1 MANAYFD
8 KIITTDSPKPHN
20 LVKTCI
26 LYKFYHLYLQ
36 LLSIML
42 ALCLMLLLS
51 YYAQNYA
58 GIIGPTLLSRKLH
71 AYYNNIITILV
82 TAYCYTTPTKNACEL
97 CCMISSISVDSHSK
111 LQNKQMWT
119 LSQTHFQYGMC
130 TPSFF
135 QHYLTRDLQKAR
147 PVKVQIHN
155 LEVN

>member
-1 MANAYFD
+1 MKA
-8 KIITTDSPKPHN
+8 
-20 LVKTCI
+20 CI

-36 LLSIML
+36 RLSIML

-71 AYYNNIITILV
+71 AYYNIKILV
-82 TAYCYTTPTKNACEL
+82 TAYCYITPTKNACEL
-97 CCMISSISVDSHSK
+97 YGMIPSISVHSHSK

-130 TPSFF
+130 KPSFF

-147 PVKVQIHN
+147 PVKVEIHN
-155 LEVN
+155 LQVN